1 MKRPCNNLAPWENR
15 KAETRV
21 FLLISSISDKKRA
34 ALLRIERGPVLICL
48 RANWKYSLDLC
59 LKRWEVAAEGVGA
72 QNLFLSPVGRTSAPV
87 FPVSPYFLHAQKEN
101 QRQLQSMKI
110 QIWEQTVRRPERD
123 SKSRRMTP
131 IRFGNNSTEADQL
144 GSLMNSDS
152 AQKVTVSPL
161 MQTVIVFI
169 WYFLLSHFNWIL
181 TQHLRKQHARLLY
194 DLVAHWSTL
203 LETHQSKF

>member
-1 MKRPCNNLAPWENR
+1 MKRPCNNLAPWENQ
-15 KAETRV
+15 KPETRV
-21 FLLISSISDKKRA
+21 FLLISSISDKKTSSSEKSERA
-34 ALLRIERGPVLICL
+34 GTYLPLSEL
-48 RANWKYSLDLC
+48 KYSLDLC

-123 SKSRRMTP
+123 SKSSRMTP
-131 IRFGNNSTEADQL
+131 IRFGNNSTETDQL
-144 GSLMNSDS
+144 GSSMNSDS

-169 WYFLLSHFNWIL
+169 WYILLSHLNWIL

-194 DLVAHWSTL
+194 DLVAHWPTL